1 MFKIQEK
8 YDWKDL
14 LEIMAILR
22 APDGCSWD
30 QKQTHKSLLEYLRE
44 EVAEFID
51 ATLSED
57 FANMQEEL
65 GDVLLQVVFHAQI
78 AKENTHFTIGDVIDG
93 VSKKLVDR
101 HPHVFGD
108 AKDLNFEEVELQW
121 DILKAKE
128 KTSRTSLMDSVPKSL
143 APLQKSQKIQDRA
156 AKIGF
161 EWPNI
166 RGAWKKLDEEIL
178 ELKEAIAEK
187 DQAHISEEFGD
198 VLFTMVN
205 MARFLN
211 LRAEESM
218 EEANQKFMQRFRKME
233 IMQDLAGKSLDELEE
248 LWLLAKKN

>member
-30 QKQTHKSLLEYLRE
+30 QKQTHKTLLEYLRE

-108 AKDLNFEEVELQW
+108 AKDLDFEEVELQW

-143 APLQKSQKIQDRA
+143 SR
-156 AKIGF
+156 
-161 EWPNI
+161 
-166 RGAWKKLDEEIL
+166 
-178 ELKEAIAEK
+178 
-187 DQAHISEEFGD
+187 S
-198 VLFTMVN
+198 
-205 MARFLN
+205 
-211 LRAEESM
+211 
-218 EEANQKFMQRFRKME
+218 
-233 IMQDLAGKSLDELEE
+233 
-248 LWLLAKKN
+248 